1 MFCFVVSMVV
11 LNWISLLLVVMIY
24 LAVHFMWLVGW
35 VLDVWFGVLLLV
47 NFGGVSLAVA
57 WLLNGGFLMDSWLT
71 SVWWF

>member
-1 MFCFVVSMVV
+1 MFCFVVSVMV

-35 VLDVWFGVLLLV
+35 VLDVWFGVLPLV
-47 NFGGVSLAVA
+47 DFGGVSLAVV